1 MPPGRELPPRHRECS
16 EPRPK
21 SHLRPYAWPPHPHM
35 TQNSVKTDPKQV
47 IPQLTHCRAHE
58 AWPAHES
65 PPRHRRCNE
74 SRPKRHF
81 QALFTAPTSPHDA
94 ENPRR
99 TDPQQALCPSSLH
112 GPPSEGAMIAATY
125 PTTLQA
131 FGVVEPQASL
141 DFFRL

>member
-21 SHLRPYAWPPHPHM
+21 SHLRPYAWPPHLHM

-81 QALFTAPTSPHDA
+81 QALFTAPTSRMTRKIREGQTPSKHCA
-94 ENPRR
+94 RPAYTARR
-99 TDPQQALCPSSLH
+99 AR
-112 GPPSEGAMIAATY
+112 
-125 PTTLQA
+125 
-131 FGVVEPQASL
+131 V
-141 DFFRL
+141 R